1 MSRRAQA
8 QRRLAALRAKR
19 SARGRSTKTERR
31 RRWWLLLLLLPLLLC
46 LVPDCDA
53 PVEEVVELP
62 VDGAASGSG
71 GATAAP
77 VEVPLAPA
85 PRLDMVPRPA
95 FEAPAPQPLPWIG
108 AFRMQ
113 VAARSPRLA
122 ECFVGVARPGQIRWT
137 ASVEPGSGVSSDHV
151 LEPML
156 RSAALSRAER
166 TCVLGVLSNPPYRLD
181 HGDER
186 STPARVGIVLEF

>member
-62 VDGAASGSG
+62 VDGAASG